1 MLHLRTSAYRRGV
14 AMTLE
19 IRPAAAPQ
27 CFDLFEND
35 EKIGEIKYVAAFEAW
50 GEPVPEQ
57 WEIEVWSR
65 MGTGKTW
72 GTSVDTADDA
82 TEEAHEFYTE
92 FVAERRRINQGPSR
106 VRTVSTPMGGQRR
119 K

>member
-1 MLHLRTSAYRRGV
+1 
-14 AMTLE
+14 MTLE
-19 IRPAAAPQ
+19 IRPAAAPR

-35 EKIGEIKYVAAFEAW
+35 EKVGEIKYVAAFEEW

-57 WEIEVWSR
+57 WEVEVWSL

-72 GTSVDTADDA
+72 GTSVDTVDEA
-82 TEEAHEFYTE
+82 TAEARECYAK